1 MTTGIVQEQ
10 ISVAVGAALEQAKV
24 RGLLICEKVPPIT
37 IEIPKRD
44 EWGDFSSTIALALAK
59 EEKRSPQAVAEL
71 LASCLRDVSTL
82 IIRVDVVAPGFLNF
96 TIHRELWFA
105 VLREIEEKGEAYG
118 WNEMGQGKSVL
129 LEYVSAN
136 PTGPLHAGHGRGAAL
151 GDALARVLQAAGF
164 VVKREFY
171 INDAGRQMKLLAD
184 SVFARY
190 QELLGKAVV
199 FPDDGYQGDYIR
211 TVAKHICEKEGSS
224 LLEQPLDKALATCGR
239 LAYEELLQTLKEDLD
254 AFGVTF
260 DVWYS
265 ENSLFSSG
273 KVHHALEMLKKK
285 DLVFEKDGALW
296 FRSTQFQDEKDR
308 VVLKQDGDYTYL
320 ATDIAY
326 HQDKLERGYDELIN
340 VWGADHHGYIPR
352 IQGTLQ
358 AFGHPKERFQVV
370 LVQMVSLLRDGK
382 KVEMSKRAGE
392 FVTLREVI
400 EEVSADAARFFFLMR
415 RADTHLDF
423 DLELAKKQSA
433 ENPVYYVQYAYA
445 RLASLFRNAEE
456 RGLTVPSV
464 QEADLTFLE
473 KAEELRLIKCLS
485 QYPAMV
491 FGCARA
497 LEPHRVIFYLQELA
511 ALLHAFYY
519 KYCVLPP
526 RDGGECDEE
535 GGGMMEETTRESS
548 QGSETLSL
556 QVTAARLVLLRQ
568 VQTVIRN
575 GLRLLGVS
583 TPEKM

>member
-1 MTTGIVQEQ
+1 MTVGIVQEH
-10 ISVAVGAALEQAKV
+10 ISLAVGAALEQAKG
-24 RGLLICEKVPPIT
+24 RGLLTCEKFPSIT
-37 IEIPKRD
+37 IEVPKRE
-44 EWGDFSSTIALALAK
+44 EWGDFSSTIAIALAK
-59 EEKRSPQAVAEL
+59 EEKRPPQAVAEL
-71 LASCLRDVSTL
+71 LASCLRDISTL

-96 TIHRELWFA
+96 TVDHQLWFT
-105 VLREIEEKGEAYG
+105 VLQEIEEKGEAYG
-118 WNEMGQGKSVL
+118 WNEMGQGKRVL

-136 PTGPLHAGHGRGAAL
+136 PTGPLHVGHGRGAVL
-151 GDALARVLQAAGF
+151 GDALGRVLQASGF

-190 QELLGKAVV
+190 QELFGKAVT

-211 TVAKHICEKEGSS
+211 TVAKHVSEKKGAS
-224 LLEQPLDKALATCGR
+224 LLEQPLDDALATCGR
-239 LAYEELLQTLKEDLD
+239 LAYEELLQTLKEDLE
-254 AFGVTF
+254 AFGVIF

-265 ENSLFSSG
+265 ENSLLSSG
-273 KVHHALEMLKKK
+273 KVRQALETLKKK
-285 DLVFEKDGALW
+285 DLVFEKEGALW

-340 VWGADHHGYIPR
+340 IWGADHHGYIPR

-358 AFGHPKERFQVV
+358 AFGYPKDRFQVV
-370 LVQMVSLLRDGK
+370 LVQMVSLLRNGK

-392 FVTLREVI
+392 FVTLRDVI
-400 EEVSADAARFFFLMR
+400 DEVSTDAARFFFLMR

-423 DLELAKKQSA
+423 DLDLAKKRSA
-433 ENPVYYVQYAYA
+433 ENPVFYVQYAHA

-464 QEADLTFLE
+464 QETDLTFLE
-473 KAEELRLIKCLS
+473 KAEELRLIKYLS
-485 QYPAMV
+485 QYPAMI
-491 FGCARA
+491 FGCART

-511 ALLHAFYY
+511 ALLHAFYN
-519 KYCVLPP
+519 KYRVLPP
-526 RDGGECDEE
+526 RDGGERDEDD
-535 GGGMMEETTRESS
+535 GGLLGVTIRESS
-548 QGSETLSL
+548 TCSEALSP

-575 GLRLLGVS
+575 GLGLLGVS
-583 TPEKM
+583 APEKM